1 MLLSEKYYRPTYI
14 NVDLKAILENY
25 QAVGRLHPNKKIMAV
40 VKANGY
46 GLGSVPIAT
55 YLMNEGVDF
64 FAVATLDEAIELRM
78 HGVKA
83 KILVLGVINTKDINK
98 AVQHRVALTVPSEQ
112 WLDDAI
118 ESIDDDSDKPLW
130 MHVKIDTGMGRI
142 GLKDIE
148 SYQHVVHKIQQHERL
163 IFEGVYTHFASADEP
178 NDFSKKQYE
187 LFEEFV
193 ESSQTPEYIHAQNS
207 AGALRYDAS
216 ICTAVRFG
224 ISLYGYYPSKYIQE
238 ISNLKLKPS
247 AQLITEVVQT
257 KYLEPGET
265 VSYGATFTAG
275 ERIKVATLPIGYA
288 DGYLRKMQDTL
299 VKVNGVNCP
308 VIGRVCMDQTMIKVP
323 DDVQTG
329 DKVILM
335 DNDVDSEQSA
345 EKIAEAQ
352 DTINYEVLC
361 NLKKRL
367 PRIYHDGEN
376 VEITNELLK

>member
-46 GLGSVPIAT
+46 GLGSIPIAT

-78 HGVKA
+78 HGIKA
-83 KILVLGVINTKDINK
+83 KILVLGVINTEDINK
-98 AVQHRVALTVPSEQ
+98 AVQHRVALTVPSEA
-112 WLDDAI
+112 WLTDAI
-118 ESIDDDSDKPLW
+118 ENLNDDNEKPLW

-142 GLKDIE
+142 GLRNTHD
-148 SYQHVVHKIQQHERL
+148 YQKVVNTIDQHERL

-178 NDFSKKQYE
+178 NDYSNKQYE

-193 ESSQTPEYIHAQNS
+193 QSSQTPEYVHAQNS

-238 ISNLKLKPS
+238 ISNLKLKPA
-247 AQLITEVVQT
+247 AQLVTEIVHT
-257 KYLEPGET
+257 KYIEPGES
-265 VSYGATFTAG
+265 VSYGTTYTAE

-288 DGYLRKMQDTL
+288 DGYLRKMQNTL
-299 VKVNGVNCP
+299 VNVGGKNCR
-308 VIGRVCMDQTMIKVP
+308 VIGRVCMDQTMIEVP
-323 DDVQTG
+323 DDVKVG

-335 DNDVDSEQSA
+335 DNQVDSEQSV
-345 EKIAEAQ
+345 EKIADILE
-352 DTINYEVLC
+352 TINYEVLC

-367 PRIYHDGEN
+367 PRIYDDGEK

>member
-46 GLGSVPIAT
+46 GLGSVQIAS

-78 HGVKA
+78 HGIKA

-98 AVQHRVALTVPSEQ
+98 AVQHRVALTIPSEK
-112 WLDDAI
+112 WLDEAI
-118 ESIDDDSDKPLW
+118 ESLDDDTDKPLW

-142 GLKDIE
+142 GLRDIK
-148 SYQHVVHKIQQHERL
+148 SYQSVVNKIEQQDRL

-178 NDFSKKQYE
+178 NDFSENQYD

-193 ESSQTPEYIHAQNS
+193 QSSETPEYIHSQNS
-207 AGALRYDAS
+207 AGALRYNAS
-216 ICTAVRFG
+216 ICTAIRFG

-238 ISNLKLKPS
+238 ISNLKLKPA
-247 AQLITEVVQT
+247 AQLVTEIVQT
-257 KYLEPGET
+257 KYLEPGDT
-265 VSYGATFTAG
+265 VSYGTTYTAD

-288 DGYLRKMQDTL
+288 DGYLRKMQNTL
-299 VKVNGVNCP
+299 VNVNGINCP

-323 DDVQTG
+323 DDIETG

-335 DNDVDSEQSA
+335 DNHVDSEQSA
-345 EKIAEAQ
+345 EKIANAL

-376 VEITNELLK
+376 KEVTNELLK

>member
-14 NVDLKAILENY
+14 NVDLPAILENY
-25 QAVGRLHPNKKIMAV
+25 QAVGRLHPNKKIMGV

-78 HGVKA
+78 HGIKA
-83 KILVLGVINTKDINK
+83 KILVLGVINTQDINK
-98 AVQHRVALTVPSEQ
+98 AVQHRVAVTVPSEE
-112 WLDDAI
+112 WLSSAI
-118 ESIDDDSDKPLW
+118 EFLNDETDKPLW

-142 GLKDIE
+142 GLRSIE
-148 SYQHVVHKIQQHERL
+148 SYQHVINTIETNERL

-178 NDFSKKQYE
+178 NDFSEQQYN
-187 LFEEFV
+187 LFEKFV
-193 ESSQTPEYIHAQNS
+193 ESSHTPEYVHAQNS

-224 ISLYGYYPSKYIQE
+224 ISLYGYYPSQYIQE
-238 ISNLKLKPS
+238 ISNLKLKPA
-247 AQLITEVVQT
+247 AQLVTEVVQT
-257 KYLEPGET
+257 KYLEAGDT
-265 VSYGATFTAG
+265 VSYGATYTTS
-275 ERIKVATLPIGYA
+275 EKTKVATLPIGYA
-288 DGYLRKMQDTL
+288 DGYLRKMQNTY
-299 VKVNGVNCP
+299 VNVNGSQCP

-323 DDVQTG
+323 DDVEVG

-335 DNDVDSEQSA
+335 DNDIDSEQSA
-345 EKIAEAQ
+345 EKIANAL

-367 PRIYHDGEN
+367 PRIYYAGEN
-376 VEITNELLK
+376 SEITNELLK